1 MGVTKVVW
9 SLGNTLLVREEDRLQ
24 TIEANMVSDVDP
36 LYSLTFWPEVATNP
50 GLVDKI
56 TLEKLL
62 RMQFKATDGTH
73 LHYLMYYPC
82 AESKPRIQEKASHVL
97 SLQAIQKIWW
107 IFFGEAWR
115 GILQPLLI
123 RLEEGNLNTAFSMNT
138 VQSSI
143 HVLLTSQIQT
153 AFATVGS
160 LLRNNDKRF
169 QYPTER
175 ETKKALIIEIQEI
188 FERVIPPANNIMTN
202 QTRLLH
208 FQTSGR
214 ESETLVVIQ
223 TLLGN
228 WHPGKKPQ
236 GEPKKSSRK
245 EEGKSGERPSKIQK
259 LVDRPCLRNIM
270 LQFFGKQAG
279 LGDVCPSSCFFNHD
293 PVGHINQTDFD
304 KAVAADPNLFGPI
317 FSTNGCEKKLRTAF
331 GGLDNNGFQ
340 HPLLTPEGEQVQAKA
355 PQGGRGPNPSGR
367 GRGRG
372 RARGRSG

>member
-1 MGVTKVVW
+1 M
-9 SLGNTLLVREEDRLQ
+9 
-24 TIEANMVSDVDP
+24 
-36 LYSLTFWPEVATNP
+36 F
-50 GLVDKI
+50 
-56 TLEKLL
+56 
-62 RMQFKATDGTH
+62 
-73 LHYLMYYPC
+73 YPC
-82 AESKPRIQEKASHVL
+82 ADSKPKIQEKASHVL

-123 RLEEGNLNTAFSMNT
+123 RLEEGNLNSAFSMNT

-160 LLRNNDKRF
+160 LLRDTVGRF
-169 QYPTER
+169 QHPTES
-175 ETKKALIIEIQEI
+175 ETKKALIVEIQEI
-188 FERVIPPANNIMTN
+188 FDRVVPPANNIMTN
-202 QTRLLH
+202 QTRLLF

-214 ESETLVVIQ
+214 ESETLVVLQ
-223 TLLGN
+223 TLLGKC
-228 WHPGKKPQ
+228 HPAKKPQ
-236 GEPKKSSRK
+236 GEPKKPLRK

-293 PVGHINQTDFD
+293 LVSQINQTDFD
-304 KAVAADPNLFGPI
+304 KAVAAGPNLFGPI
-317 FSTNGCEKKLRTAF
+317 FSTNGCEKKLRTAY

-355 PQGGRGPNPSGR
+355 HQGGRGPNPNGR

-372 RARGRSG
+372 RGRGGSG